1 MEFIRNE
8 LQETI
13 RSSAVDFAQNYLKPR
28 VEEIE
33 TAEQFPEDLFH
44 IMADMGFLSLSY
56 PESYGG
62 LGAGYLT
69 LSMVLEEIA
78 RVSPSAATLL
88 TVCLLP
94 LDAIHLFGTEA
105 QKQKYLV
112 PGIQGAYRGSLAFTE
127 PGTGSD
133 PKQLTTVAK
142 GGTENI
148 SSAGPSVLS
157 PTPPTRGLS
166 SSWPVTRAPTPVRPI
181 SSKNSA
187 RGIPSPSPGTK
198 LDFME
203 AMSMMSSWTM

>member
-69 LSMVLEEIA
+69 LRKLPACLPAPRRCLPCVCYPWTPSTFSAPRRRSRNIWSP
-78 RVSPSAATLL
+78 VSKAL
-88 TVCLLP
+88 TVAPWPLQSRVPAPTPSSSPQLP
-94 LDAIHLFGTEA
+94 
-105 QKQKYLV
+105 
-112 PGIQGAYRGSLAFTE
+112 
-127 PGTGSD
+127 
-133 PKQLTTVAK
+133 K

-148 SSAGPSVLS
+148 SSAGPSALS